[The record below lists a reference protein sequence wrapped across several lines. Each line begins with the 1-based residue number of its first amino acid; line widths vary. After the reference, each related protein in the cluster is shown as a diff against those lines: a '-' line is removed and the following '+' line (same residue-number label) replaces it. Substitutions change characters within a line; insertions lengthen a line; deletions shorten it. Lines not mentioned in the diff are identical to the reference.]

1 MRGTVQTVQFQGAAT
16 RVELALEG
24 GEKLLVSQANPSPVA
39 DASLPRAGQSVT
51 ASWARAAM
59 IRLQG
64 EG

>member
-1 MRGTVQTVQFQGAAT
+1 M
-16 RVELALEG
+16 ELALEG

-39 DASLPRAGQSVT
+39 DASLPRAGQAVT

>member
-1 MRGTVQTVQFQGAAT
+1 MQTVQFRGAAT
-16 RVELALEG
+16 RVELTLE

-39 DASLPRAGQSVT
+39 DASLPRSGQSVT

>member
-1 MRGTVQTVQFQGAAT
+1 DHGRA
-16 RVELALEG
+16 
-24 GEKLLVSQANPSPVA
+24 
-39 DASLPRAGQSVT
+39 RAGGVT